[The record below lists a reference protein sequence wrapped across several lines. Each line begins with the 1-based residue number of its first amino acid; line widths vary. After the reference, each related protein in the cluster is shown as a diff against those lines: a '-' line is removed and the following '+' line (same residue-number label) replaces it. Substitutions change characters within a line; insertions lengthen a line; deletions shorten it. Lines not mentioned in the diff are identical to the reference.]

1 MKYKATIKTK
11 RSFNKGELKGLVKIY
26 FIRVKGGVLVLQE
39 DYDKLLKKL
48 GVNSLNGKEAELLVM
63 CYRCCECYLCPYL
76 MIVDGESI
84 NILRRSRCPWYE
96 PITGDTN
103 S

>member
-11 RSFNKGELKGLVKIY
+11 RSFYKGRLKGLVKIY

-48 GVNSLNGKEAELLVM
+48 EVDSLRGKEVELIVM
-63 CYRCCECYLCPYL
+63 CHRCCECYLCPYL

-84 NILRRSRCPWYE
+84 NILSHCPWFE
-96 PITGDTN
+96 PTTGDTN
-103 S
+103 G